1 MRKKVIAIGS
11 VISLLFCYGLC
22 SSFKSSKF
30 SVGNGVTYKKVDFL
44 LEDYLLDNG
53 YVSVNNYCVSDD
65 SFYEAKVSNCVY
77 EGGFHFDDS
86 WKRIDDIDNYFG
98 IAREVSCSYK
108 VLSISSDNGKF
119 VVDESVVNNISSFSD
134 VYVDLDDYIVYKY
147 SDEFYV
153 NKGKVLV
160 KR

>member
-30 SVGNGVTYKKVDFL
+30 SVNGITYKKVDFL
-44 LEDYLLDNG
+44 LDDYLLENG
-53 YVSVNNYCVSDD
+53 YVSVNNYCVSGD
-65 SFYEAKVSNCVY
+65 SFYEAKVSTGVY

-86 WKRIDDIDNYFG
+86 WKRIDDIDDYFG

-119 VVDESVVNNISSFSD
+119 VVNESVVDDIDPLSF
-134 VYVDLDDYIVYKY
+134 VYVDLNDYIVHKY

-153 NKGKVLV
+153 NKGKILV